1 MTENKYFIIEAE
13 VDTINIITWNQEIEQ
28 ERKSA
33 VFDLLNNGKFKLINK
48 NKTGP
53 YKINI
58 KLLEWK
64 LILRVIDFFDD
75 SITDFK
81 ISISNFA
88 GTAIL
93 TLIDD
98 SITDLKISISSVRRI
113 IRDYQIVCD
122 NYVEAIKT
130 SPLKKIEAID
140 IGRRTIHD
148 EGAGMLIEAF
158 KEKVELD
165 MDTAR
170 RLFTLVSII
179 SIKI

>member
-1 MTENKYFIIEAE
+1 MSEIKYFIVEAE
-13 VDTINIITWNQEIEQ
+13 IDKINLITWNQEIEQ

-33 VFDLLNNGKFKLINK
+33 VFDLLNNGKFKLYNK
-48 NKTGP
+48 NETGP

-64 LILRVIDFFDD
+64 LLLRVIDFYD
-75 SITDFK
+75 
-81 ISISNFA
+81 
-88 GTAIL
+88 G
-93 TLIDD
+93 
-98 SITDLKISISSVRRI
+98 SITDLKKSISSVRRI

-130 SPLKKIEAID
+130 APLKKIEAID

-148 EGAGMLIEAF
+148 EGAGMLLEAF

>member
-1 MTENKYFIIEAE
+1 MTDTKYFIVEAE
-13 VDTINIITWNQEIEQ
+13 VDKINLITWNQEIEQ

-33 VFDLLNNGKFKLINK
+33 VFDLLNNGKFKLYNK
-48 NKTGP
+48 NETGP

-64 LILRVIDFFDD
+64 LLLKVSDIFDD
-75 SITDFK
+75 SIM
-81 ISISNFA
+81 
-88 GTAIL
+88 
-93 TLIDD
+93 
-98 SITDLKISISSVRRI
+98 DLKISISNVRRI

-130 SPLKKIEAID
+130 APLKKIEAID

-148 EGAGMLIEAF
+148 EGAGILLEAF

>member
-1 MTENKYFIIEAE
+1 MTETKFFIVEAE
-13 VDTINIITWNQEIEQ
+13 VDKINLITWNQEIEQ

-33 VFDLLNNGKFKLINK
+33 VFDLLNNGKFKLYNK
-48 NKTGP
+48 NETGP

-58 KLLEWK
+58 KILEWK
-64 LILRVIDFFDD
+64 LLLRVIDFFDD
-75 SITDFK
+75 SITD
-81 ISISNFA
+81 
-88 GTAIL
+88 
-93 TLIDD
+93 
-98 SITDLKISISSVRRI
+98 LKISISGIRRI

-130 SPLKKIEAID
+130 APLKKIEAID

-148 EGAGMLIEAF
+148 EGAGMLLEAF

>member
-1 MTENKYFIIEAE
+1 MTETKFFIVEAE
-13 VDTINIITWNQEIEQ
+13 VDKINLITWNQEIEQ

-33 VFDLLNNGKFKLINK
+33 VFDLLNNGKFKLYNK
-48 NKTGP
+48 SETGP

-64 LILRVIDFFDD
+64 ILLR
-75 SITDFK
+75 ITDVF
-81 ISISNFA
+81 
-88 GTAIL
+88 
-93 TLIDD
+93 DD
-98 SITDLKISISSVRRI
+98 SITDLKISISNVRRI

-130 SPLKKIEAID
+130 APLKKIEAID

-148 EGAGMLIEAF
+148 EGAETLREAF
-158 KEKVELD
+158 KDKVELD

>member
-1 MTENKYFIIEAE
+1 MTENKYFIEEAD
-13 VDTINIITWNQEIEQ
+13 VDKINLITWNQEIEQ

-33 VFDLLNNGKFKLINK
+33 VFDLLNNGKFKLYNK
-48 NKTGP
+48 NETGP
-53 YKINI
+53 YKVNI

-64 LILRVIDFFDD
+64 LILSVFDLFDD
-75 SITDFK
+75 TVTDIK
-81 ISISNFA
+81 V
-88 GTAIL
+88 T
-93 TLIDD
+93 
-98 SITDLKISISSVRRI
+98 ISSVRRI

-130 SPLKKIEAID
+130 APLKKIEAID

-148 EGAGMLIEAF
+148 EGAEIILEAF
-158 KEKVELD
+158 RGKVEID

>member
-1 MTENKYFIIEAE
+1 MTETKYFIVEAE
-13 VDTINIITWNQEIEQ
+13 VDKINLITWNQEIEQ

-33 VFDLLNNGKFKLINK
+33 VFDLLNNGKFKLVNK
-48 NKTGP
+48 NETGP
-53 YKINI
+53 YKISI

-64 LILRVIDFFDD
+64 LLLKVIDFF
-75 SITDFK
+75 
-81 ISISNFA
+81 
-88 GTAIL
+88 
-93 TLIDD
+93 DD

-130 SPLKKIEAID
+130 APLKKIEAID

-148 EGAGMLIEAF
+148 EGAGILLEAF

>member
-1 MTENKYFIIEAE
+1 MTETKFFIVEAE
-13 VDTINIITWNQEIEQ
+13 VDKINLITWNQEIEQ

-33 VFDLLNNGKFKLINK
+33 VFDLLNNGKFKLYNK
-48 NKTGP
+48 NDTGP

-64 LILRVIDFFDD
+64 LLLRVIDIFDD
-75 SITDFK
+75 T
-81 ISISNFA
+81 
-88 GTAIL
+88 
-93 TLIDD
+93 
-98 SITDLKISISSVRRI
+98 ITDLKISISNVRRI

-130 SPLKKIEAID
+130 APLKKIEAID

-148 EGAGMLIEAF
+148 EGAGMILEAF
-158 KEKVELD
+158 KEKIELD

>member
-1 MTENKYFIIEAE
+1 MTETKYFIVEAE
-13 VDTINIITWNQEIEQ
+13 VDKINLITWNQEIEQ

-33 VFDLLNNGKFKLINK
+33 VFDLLNNGKFKLTNK
-48 NKTGP
+48 NETGP

-64 LILRVIDFFDD
+64 LLLRIIDFFDG
-75 SITDFK
+75 SM
-81 ISISNFA
+81 
-88 GTAIL
+88 
-93 TLIDD
+93 
-98 SITDLKISISSVRRI
+98 TDLKISISGVRRI

-130 SPLKKIEAID
+130 APLKKIEAID
-140 IGRRTIHD
+140 VGRRSIHD

>member
-1 MTENKYFIIEAE
+1 MTETKFFIVEAE
-13 VDTINIITWNQEIEQ
+13 VDKINLITWNQEIEQ

-33 VFDLLNNGKFKLINK
+33 VFDLLNNGKFKLYNK
-48 NKTGP
+48 NETGP

-64 LILRVIDFFDD
+64 LLIRIIDFFDD
-75 SITDFK
+75 TITE
-81 ISISNFA
+81 
-88 GTAIL
+88 
-93 TLIDD
+93 
-98 SITDLKISISSVRRI
+98 LKVSISSIRRI

-130 SPLKKIEAID
+130 APLKKIEAID

-148 EGAGMLIEAF
+148 EGAGILLEAF

>member
-1 MTENKYFIIEAE
+1 MTKTKYFIVEAE
-13 VDTINIITWNQEIEQ
+13 VDKINVITWNQEIEQ

-33 VFDLLNNGKFKLINK
+33 VFDLLNNGKFKLYNK
-48 NKTGP
+48 NETGP

-64 LILRVIDFFDD
+64 LLLRINDIFD
-75 SITDFK
+75 
-81 ISISNFA
+81 
-88 GTAIL
+88 G
-93 TLIDD
+93 
-98 SITDLKISISSVRRI
+98 SITDLKISISNIRRI

-130 SPLKKIEAID
+130 APLKKIEAID

-148 EGAGMLIEAF
+148 EGAIMLLESF
-158 KEKVELD
+158 REKVELD
-165 MDTAR
+165 MDTSR

>member
-1 MTENKYFIIEAE
+1 MTENKYFIVEAE
-13 VDTINIITWNQEIEQ
+13 VDKINLITWNQEIEQ

-33 VFDLLNNGKFKLINK
+33 VFDLLNNGKFKLYNK
-48 NKTGP
+48 NETGP
-53 YKINI
+53 YKISI

-64 LILRVIDFFDD
+64 LLLKVIDFFDD
-75 SITDFK
+75 STSDFK
-81 ISISNFA
+81 ISISA
-88 GTAIL
+88 
-93 TLIDD
+93 
-98 SITDLKISISSVRRI
+98 VRRI

-130 SPLKKIEAID
+130 APLKKIEAID

-148 EGAGMLIEAF
+148 EGAGILLEAF

>member
-1 MTENKYFIIEAE
+1 MTETKYFIVEAE
-13 VDTINIITWNQEIEQ
+13 VDKINLITWNQEIEQ

-33 VFDLLNNGKFKLINK
+33 VFDLLNNGKFKLFNK
-48 NKTGP
+48 NETGP

-64 LILRVIDFFDD
+64 LILRVIDIF
-75 SITDFK
+75 
-81 ISISNFA
+81 
-88 GTAIL
+88 
-93 TLIDD
+93 DD
-98 SITDLKISISSVRRI
+98 SITDLKISISNVRRI

-130 SPLKKIEAID
+130 APLKKIEAID

-148 EGAGMLIEAF
+148 EGAGMILEAF

-170 RLFTLVSII
+170 RVFTLVSII

>member
-1 MTENKYFIIEAE
+1 MTETKFFIVEAE
-13 VDTINIITWNQEIEQ
+13 VDKINLITWNQEIEQ

-33 VFDLLNNGKFKLINK
+33 VFDLLNNGKFKLYNK
-48 NKTGP
+48 NETGP

-58 KLLEWK
+58 KILEWK
-64 LILRVIDFFDD
+64 LLLRVIDFFDD
-75 SITDFK
+75 SITD
-81 ISISNFA
+81 
-88 GTAIL
+88 
-93 TLIDD
+93 
-98 SITDLKISISSVRRI
+98 LKISISGIRRI

-130 SPLKKIEAID
+130 APLKKIEAID

-148 EGAGMLIEAF
+148 EGAGMMLEAF

>member
-1 MTENKYFIIEAE
+1 MTETKYFIVEAE
-13 VDTINIITWNQEIEQ
+13 VDKINLITWNQEIEQ

-33 VFDLLNNGKFKLINK
+33 VFDLLNNGKFKLYNK
-48 NKTGP
+48 NETGP

-64 LILRVIDFFDD
+64 LLLKVIDFF
-75 SITDFK
+75 
-81 ISISNFA
+81 
-88 GTAIL
+88 
-93 TLIDD
+93 DD

-130 SPLKKIEAID
+130 APLKKIEAID

-148 EGAGMLIEAF
+148 EGAGILLEAF

>member
-1 MTENKYFIIEAE
+1 MTETKFFIVEAE
-13 VDTINIITWNQEIEQ
+13 VDKINLITWNQEIEQ

-33 VFDLLNNGKFKLINK
+33 VFDLLNNGKFKLYNK
-48 NKTGP
+48 NETGP

-64 LILRVIDFFDD
+64 LLLRVIDFFDD
-75 SITDFK
+75 SITE
-81 ISISNFA
+81 
-88 GTAIL
+88 
-93 TLIDD
+93 
-98 SITDLKISISSVRRI
+98 LKISISSIRRI

-130 SPLKKIEAID
+130 APLKKIEAID

-148 EGAGMLIEAF
+148 EGAAILLEAF

>member
-1 MTENKYFIIEAE
+1 MTETKYFIVEAE
-13 VDTINIITWNQEIEQ
+13 VDKINLITWNQEIEQ

-33 VFDLLNNGKFKLINK
+33 VFDLLNNGKFKLYNK

-64 LILRVIDFFDD
+64 LLLRVIDFFDD
-75 SITDFK
+75 SITD
-81 ISISNFA
+81 
-88 GTAIL
+88 
-93 TLIDD
+93 
-98 SITDLKISISSVRRI
+98 LKISISGIRRI

-130 SPLKKIEAID
+130 APLKKIEAID

-148 EGAGMLIEAF
+148 EGAGMLLEAF

>member
-1 MTENKYFIIEAE
+1 MTENKYLIVEAN
-13 VDTINIITWNQEIEQ
+13 VDKINLITWNQEIEQ

-33 VFDLLNNGKFKLINK
+33 VFDLLNNGKFKLYNK
-48 NKTGP
+48 NETGP

-64 LILRVIDFFDD
+64 LIIEVIDLFDE
-75 SITDFK
+75 SITE
-81 ISISNFA
+81 
-88 GTAIL
+88 
-93 TLIDD
+93 
-98 SITDLKISISSVRRI
+98 LKVSISSVRRI

-130 SPLKKIEAID
+130 APLKKIEAID

-148 EGAGMLIEAF
+148 EGAEILLEVF

>member
-1 MTENKYFIIEAE
+1 MTETKYFIVEAE
-13 VDTINIITWNQEIEQ
+13 VDKINLITWNQEIEQ

-33 VFDLLNNGKFKLINK
+33 VFDLLNNGKFKLYNK
-48 NKTGP
+48 NETGP

-64 LILRVIDFFDD
+64 LLLRVIDFFDD
-75 SITDFK
+75 T
-81 ISISNFA
+81 
-88 GTAIL
+88 
-93 TLIDD
+93 
-98 SITDLKISISSVRRI
+98 ITDLKISISSVRRI

-130 SPLKKIEAID
+130 APLKKIEAID

-148 EGAGMLIEAF
+148 EGAGMLLEAF

>member
-1 MTENKYFIIEAE
+1 MTESKYVIREAE
-13 VDTINIITWNQEIEQ
+13 VDKINIITWNQEIEQ

-75 SITDFK
+75 SITD
-81 ISISNFA
+81 
-88 GTAIL
+88 
-93 TLIDD
+93 
-98 SITDLKISISSVRRI
+98 LKISISSVRRI

-130 SPLKKIEAID
+130 APLKKIEAID

-148 EGAGMLIEAF
+148 EGAGMLLEVF

>member
-1 MTENKYFIIEAE
+1 MTEKKLYIVEAD
-13 VDTINIITWNQEIEQ
+13 VDNNNIITWNQEIEQ

-33 VFDLLNNGKFKLINK
+33 VFDLLNIGRFKLVNK
-48 NKTGP
+48 DETGP
-53 YKINI
+53 YKLNI

-64 LILRVIDFFDD
+64 LILNINDLYDQ
-75 SITDFK
+75 SNIEIK
-81 ISISNFA
+81 LSIS
-88 GTAIL
+88 G
-93 TLIDD
+93 
-98 SITDLKISISSVRRI
+98 VRRI

-130 SPLKKIEAID
+130 APLKKIEAID

-148 EGAGMLIEAF
+148 EGAETLLNFF
-158 KEKVELD
+158 KDTVELD

-170 RLFTLVSII
+170 RLFTLISII

>member
-1 MTENKYFIIEAE
+1 MTKTKYFIVEAE
-13 VDTINIITWNQEIEQ
+13 VDKINTITWNQEIEQ

-33 VFDLLNNGKFKLINK
+33 LFDLLNNGKFKLYNK
-48 NKTGP
+48 NETGP

-64 LILRVIDFFDD
+64 LLLKVVDLF
-75 SITDFK
+75 
-81 ISISNFA
+81 
-88 GTAIL
+88 
-93 TLIDD
+93 DD
-98 SITDLKISISSVRRI
+98 SITDLKISISGVRRI

-130 SPLKKIEAID
+130 APLKKIEAID
-140 IGRRTIHD
+140 VGRRSIHD
-148 EGAGMLIEAF
+148 EGAEILTEAF

>member
-1 MTENKYFIIEAE
+1 MTETKYFIVEAE
-13 VDTINIITWNQEIEQ
+13 VDKINEITWNQEIEQ

-33 VFDLLNNGKFKLINK
+33 VFDLLNNGKFKLYYK
-48 NKTGP
+48 NETGP

-64 LILRVIDFFDD
+64 LLLKVTDFFD
-75 SITDFK
+75 
-81 ISISNFA
+81 
-88 GTAIL
+88 G
-93 TLIDD
+93 
-98 SITDLKISISSVRRI
+98 SITDLKISISSVRRV

-130 SPLKKIEAID
+130 APLKKIEAID

>member
-1 MTENKYFIIEAE
+1 MIETKYFLLEAE
-13 VDTINIITWNQEIEQ
+13 VDKTNIITWNQEIEQ

-33 VFDLLNNGKFKLINK
+33 VFDLLNNGKFKLYNK
-48 NKTGP
+48 NETGP

-64 LILRVIDFFDD
+64 LLLRVIDFFD
-75 SITDFK
+75 
-81 ISISNFA
+81 
-88 GTAIL
+88 G
-93 TLIDD
+93 
-98 SITDLKISISSVRRI
+98 SITDLKISISSIRRI

-130 SPLKKIEAID
+130 APLKKIEAID

-148 EGAGMLIEAF
+148 EGAGILLEAF

>member
-1 MTENKYFIIEAE
+1 MKEKKFYIVAAD
-13 VDTINIITWNQEIEQ
+13 VDNNNIITWNQEIEQ

-33 VFDLLNNGKFKLINK
+33 VFDLLNHGRFKIVNK
-48 NKTGP
+48 EETGP
-53 YKINI
+53 YKLNI

-64 LILRVIDFFDD
+64 LILDIHDLYDE
-75 SITDFK
+75 SNIQIK
-81 ISISNFA
+81 LSIS
-88 GTAIL
+88 G
-93 TLIDD
+93 
-98 SITDLKISISSVRRI
+98 VRRI

-130 SPLKKIEAID
+130 APLKKIEAID

-148 EGAGMLIEAF
+148 EGAETLLNFF
-158 KEKVELD
+158 KDKVELD

-170 RLFTLVSII
+170 RLFTLISII

>member
-1 MTENKYFIIEAE
+1 MTDKKFYIAEAD
-13 VDTINIITWNQEIEQ
+13 VDNNNIITWNQEIEQ

-33 VFDLLNNGKFKLINK
+33 VFDLLNNGRFKLVNK
-48 NKTGP
+48 DETGP
-53 YKINI
+53 YKLNI

-64 LILRVIDFFDD
+64 LILDINDLYDQ
-75 SITDFK
+75 SNIEIK
-81 ISISNFA
+81 LSIS
-88 GTAIL
+88 G
-93 TLIDD
+93 
-98 SITDLKISISSVRRI
+98 VRRI

-130 SPLKKIEAID
+130 APLKKIEAID

-148 EGAGMLIEAF
+148 EGAETLLNFF
-158 KEKVELD
+158 KDKVELD

-170 RLFTLVSII
+170 RLFTLISII

>member
-1 MTENKYFIIEAE
+1 MTETKFFIVEAE
-13 VDTINIITWNQEIEQ
+13 VDKINLITWNQEIEQ

-33 VFDLLNNGKFKLINK
+33 VFDLLNNGRFKLYNK
-48 NKTGP
+48 NETGP

-58 KLLEWK
+58 KILEWK
-64 LILRVIDFFDD
+64 LLLRVIDFFDD
-75 SITDFK
+75 SITD
-81 ISISNFA
+81 
-88 GTAIL
+88 
-93 TLIDD
+93 
-98 SITDLKISISSVRRI
+98 LKISISGIRRI

-130 SPLKKIEAID
+130 APLKKIEAID
-140 IGRRTIHD
+140 VGRRTIHD
-148 EGAGMLIEAF
+148 EGAGMLLEAF

>member
-1 MTENKYFIIEAE
+1 MTETKYFIIEAE
-13 VDTINIITWNQEIEQ
+13 VDKTNLITWNQEIEQ

-33 VFDLLNNGKFKLINK
+33 VFDLLNNGKFKLYNK
-48 NKTGP
+48 NETGP

-58 KLLEWK
+58 KILEWK
-64 LILRVIDFFDD
+64 LLLRVIDFF
-75 SITDFK
+75 
-81 ISISNFA
+81 
-88 GTAIL
+88 
-93 TLIDD
+93 DD

-130 SPLKKIEAID
+130 APLKKIEAID

-148 EGAGMLIEAF
+148 EGAGMLLQAF

>member
-1 MTENKYFIIEAE
+1 LSEIKYFIAEAE
-13 VDTINIITWNQEIEQ
+13 IDKINLITWNQEIEQ

-33 VFDLLNNGKFKLINK
+33 VFDLLNNGKFKLYNK
-48 NKTGP
+48 NETGP

-64 LILRVIDFFDD
+64 LLLRVIDFF
-75 SITDFK
+75 
-81 ISISNFA
+81 
-88 GTAIL
+88 
-93 TLIDD
+93 DD

-130 SPLKKIEAID
+130 APLKKIEAID

>member
-1 MTENKYFIIEAE
+1 MSEIKYFIAEAE
-13 VDTINIITWNQEIEQ
+13 IDKINLITWNQEIEQ

-33 VFDLLNNGKFKLINK
+33 VFDLLNNGKFKLYNK
-48 NKTGP
+48 NETGP

-64 LILRVIDFFDD
+64 LLLRVIDFFDD
-75 SITDFK
+75 SITDLK
-81 ISISNFA
+81 ISISN
-88 GTAIL
+88 
-93 TLIDD
+93 
-98 SITDLKISISSVRRI
+98 VRRI

-130 SPLKKIEAID
+130 APLKKIEAID

-148 EGAGMLIEAF
+148 EGAGMLLEAF